1 MCSAL
6 SSTDDDMIE
15 FSNSLL
21 TSDDTTLPQTRNSI
35 KKKPFFF
42 LLLLGLSFFPHCCS
56 ALTALIL
63 PCIFF
68 SRRASLYCFP
78 LHISAVTVPALC
90 LSFYHLLTKNKQT
103 KRESFYKIV
112 SSDLQLSLSFR
123 RIIVFL
129 LHFLLYFFIGMRWP
143 QSQTI
148 LSYWQKPGI
157 CCQIHSQEVSSSRNT
172 QQQCK

>member
-1 MCSAL
+1 M
-6 SSTDDDMIE
+6 
-15 FSNSLL
+15 N
-21 TSDDTTLPQTRNSI
+21 TTLPQTRNSI
-35 KKKPFFF
+35 KRKPFFSPSF
-42 LLLLGLSFFPHCCS
+42 RIAFFPSLLFCTNCFD
-56 ALTALIL
+56 T

-90 LSFYHLLTKNKQT
+90 LSFFHLLTKNKQT
-103 KRESFYKIV
+103 NNLSSL

-123 RIIVFL
+123 CMIMVL
-129 LHFLLYFFIGMRWP
+129 LHFLLYFFIGMWWP

>member
-1 MCSAL
+1 MN
-6 SSTDDDMIE
+6 TR
-15 FSNSLL
+15 
-21 TSDDTTLPQTRNSI
+21 LPQTRNSI
-35 KKKPFFF
+35 KRKHFF

-90 LSFYHLLTKNKQT
+90 LSFYHLLTKTNQT
-103 KRESFYKIV
+103 KRGIFLVY
-112 SSDLQLSLSFR
+112 LQICNYHLA
-123 RIIVFL
+123 
-129 LHFLLYFFIGMRWP
+129 LHGWLCFCFILYCIFFIGMWWP